1 MAKEDIWVSPRPDGD
16 WVVQREGSERASF
29 KVPNKEEAKAL
40 ARDMGR
46 RDHVEVFIQ
55 RRNGTIEN
63 RNSFGH
69 DPIPPRDKKP

>member
-1 MAKEDIWVSPRPDGD
+1 MAKKNVWISPRPDG
-16 WVVQREGSERASF
+16 WAVQREGSERASR
-29 KVPNKEEAKAL
+29 VLPTKEEAKDKG
-40 ARDMGR
+40 RDMAR
-46 RDHVEVFIQ
+46 EDKVELFIQ